1 MAPVIEPE
9 VVIIYPW
16 EVFTA
21 IRNGQPCIGARLFTY
36 AANTTTPK
44 AAYHD
49 PYFLSP
55 HANPIIMN
63 DQGQAVVWLDGFY
76 HLRLEDADG
85 VQLWE
90 VESYEFA
97 SGTVV
102 PSTGIVTG
110 MTEAVN
116 ITPSAGSAV
125 IAVPNL
131 IPLGYRV
138 EGVIVK
144 ITTDF
149 GASQGLTSIAI
160 GDATLVDRWGTIALT
175 TGQQT
180 GQINFHGADRPIAAT
195 AYSVL
200 LSALGGTFDAAG
212 ACTVRAFWSSITG
225 WS

>member
-1 MAPVIEPE
+1 MAPTIEPD
-9 VVIIYPW
+9 VVVLTAW

-21 IRNGQPCIGARLFTY
+21 IKNGQPCIGAKLYTY
-36 AANTTTPK
+36 AANTSTPK
-44 AAYHD
+44 AAYND
-49 PYFLSP
+49 PYYLVP

-76 HLRLEDADG
+76 HLRLEDREG
-85 VQLWE
+85 QQLWDMP
-90 VESYEFA
+90 SYEFA
-97 SGTVV
+97 GGADPPASGLVN
-102 PSTGIVTG
+102 G

-125 IAVPNL
+125 ISVPNL

-138 EGVIVK
+138 EGAIVK

-149 GASQGLTSIAI
+149 GASQGLSSIAI
-160 GDATLVDRWGTIALT
+160 GDATLMDRFGTIGLT
-175 TGQQT
+175 TGLET
-180 GQINFHGADRPIAAT
+180 GQRDFRAADRPIAAT

-200 LSALGGTFDAAG
+200 LAALGGTFDGAG
-212 ACTVRAFWSSITG
+212 ACDVRAFWSSITG

>member
-1 MAPVIEPE
+1 MAPTLEPD
-9 VVIIYPW
+9 VVVLYAW

-21 IRNGQPCIGARLFTY
+21 IKNGQPCIGARLFTY
-36 AANTTTPK
+36 EANTTTPK
-44 AAYHD
+44 AAFHD
-49 PYFLSP
+49 PYYFTP

-85 VQLWE
+85 VQLWD
-90 VESYEFA
+90 VPSYEFT
-97 SGTVV
+97 SGTVT
-102 PSTGIVTG
+102 PTTGLVSG

-116 ITPSAGSAV
+116 VTPGAGSAV
-125 IAVPNL
+125 ISVPNL

-138 EGVIVK
+138 EGAIVR

-160 GDATLVDRWGTIALT
+160 GDATIMDRWGAVELLAGLE
-175 TGQQT
+175 TGQVT
-180 GQINFHGADRPIAAT
+180 FRGADRPIAAT
-195 AYSVL
+195 TYSVL
-200 LSALGGTFDAAG
+200 LSAQGGAFDGTG

-225 WS
+225 WT

>member
-1 MAPVIEPE
+1 MAPAVAPD
-9 VVIIYPW
+9 VVVLTAW

-21 IRNGQPCIGARLFTY
+21 IRNGQPCIGARLFTME
-36 AANTTTPK
+36 ANTSTPK
-44 AAYHD
+44 AAFHD
-49 PYFLSP
+49 PYYLSP

-85 VQLWE
+85 VQLWD
-90 VESYEFA
+90 VPSYEFT
-97 SGTVV
+97 SGTVT
-102 PSTGIVTG
+102 PTTGLVSG

-149 GASQGLTSIAI
+149 GASQGLSSIAI
-160 GDATLVDRWGTIALT
+160 GDSILVDRFGTIGLT
-175 TGQQT
+175 TGLQT
-180 GQINFHGADRPIAAT
+180 GQRDFRAADRPIAAT

-200 LSALGGTFDAAG
+200 LSALSGNFDAAG
-212 ACTVRAFWSSITG
+212 QLSIRGFWSSITG

>member
-1 MAPVIEPE
+1 MAPAVEPD
-9 VVIIYPW
+9 VVVLTAW

-36 AANTTTPK
+36 EANTSTPK
-44 AAYHD
+44 AAFHD

-55 HANPIIMN
+55 HTNPIIMN

-76 HLRLEDADG
+76 HLRLEDREG
-85 VQLWE
+85 QQLWDIP
-90 VESYEFA
+90 SYEFA
-97 SGTVV
+97 GGATPTAGGLVN
-102 PSTGIVTG
+102 G

-125 IAVPNL
+125 ISVPNL
-131 IPLGYRV
+131 VPLGYRCL
-138 EGVIVK
+138 GAIVK

-149 GASQGLTSIAI
+149 GASQGLASLAI
-160 GDATLVDRWGTIALT
+160 GDSMVMDRWGVCGLT
-175 TGQQT
+175 TGLQT
-180 GQINFHGADRPIAAT
+180 GQRDFRSADMPIAAT

-200 LSALGGTFDAAG
+200 ISAIGGNYDAAG
-212 ACTVRAFWSSITG
+212 ALSIRAFWESITG